1 MQSIDESICIAFQV
15 FDSLVLSA
23 PSKCAGQVLMT
34 PNTEAKLKTNRDGA
48 ARMTY
53 SVQNNNEL
61 LTVKENGKLMS

>member
-1 MQSIDESICIAFQV
+1 M
-15 FDSLVLSA
+15 LSS

-61 LTVKENGKLMS
+61 LTVKENGLYTHDECGVAAAM

>member
-1 MQSIDESICIAFQV
+1 
-15 FDSLVLSA
+15 
-23 PSKCAGQVLMT
+23 MT

-61 LTVKENGKLMS
+61 LTVKENGLYTHDECGAAL

>member
-1 MQSIDESICIAFQV
+1 M
-15 FDSLVLSA
+15 LSS

-61 LTVKENGKLMS
+61 LTVKENGLYNQDECGAAMKLAKTVLR